1 MKSARSDDD
10 LNDIGILFDLD
21 GTLVDTAGDLVA
33 ATNHVLAHDGLPT
46 LAVEHG
52 RHMAGVSAKTMIDAA
67 FRAAGRSL
75 SAEDMPSRLERFLD
89 YYTAHID
96 AHSALFPDAR
106 TTIEAL
112 KRCGAK
118 LAVCTNKREAL
129 AIDLLE
135 RLHVVDMFETIVGGD
150 TAMRPKPDPAPAL
163 LCLERLQVS
172 NAVFIGDSDT
182 DLCTA
187 KAAALPFIA
196 ADFGYGP
203 LDKLGPD
210 AVTFSHYS
218 ALPSL
223 INNAM
228 GA

>member
-135 RLHVVDMFETIVGGD
+135 RLHVVDMFETIVGAIQRCAPNPIQRRLFYVWRGCRFL
-150 TAMRPKPDPAPAL
+150 TPFLLAIATPIYVPPRLPHCLLLQRISVTGRSISLAAMR
-163 LCLERLQVS
+163 
-172 NAVFIGDSDT
+172 
-182 DLCTA
+182 
-187 KAAALPFIA
+187 
-196 ADFGYGP
+196 
-203 LDKLGPD
+203 
-210 AVTFSHYS
+210 
-218 ALPSL
+218 
-223 INNAM
+223 
-228 GA
+228 